1 LEQLELK
8 VTVRKSTGNGPARV
22 LRRAG
27 EIPAVLYGRRTEPM
41 SLSVNIR
48 ELENLTRQGNVNQ
61 LLFNIL
67 IENGKTQTKKVMI
80 KELQTHPVTRDFLHV
95 DFYEIDMQR
104 KVTVGIPIV
113 TTGKSV
119 GVERGG
125 ILQIVR
131 REIEVLCLPDNIPS
145 EIVIDITDLDI
156 GDSVHVEE
164 IPLASDVELEDT
176 DVNFTI
182 LTVVAP
188 RVEAEPEPEEEEE
201 EGAEVEGEEGA
212 EEEDSEPEE

>member
-1 LEQLELK
+1 MEQLQLK
-8 VTVRKSTGNGPARV
+8 VTVRKSTGNGPARA
-22 LRRAG
+22 LRRGG
-27 EIPAVLYGRRTEPM
+27 EMPAVLYGRKTDPM
-41 SLSVNIR
+41 ALTVNIR
-48 ELENLTRQGNVNQ
+48 ELENLTRKGNINQ

-67 IENGKTQTKKVMI
+67 IENGKTQKKKVMI

-104 KVTVGIPIV
+104 KIKVGVPVI
-113 TTGKSV
+113 TTGKST

-125 ILQIVR
+125 ILQIIR
-131 REIEVLCLPDNIPS
+131 RELEVLCLPDDIPS

-164 IPLASDVELEDT
+164 VPLGGDVELDAE
-176 DVNFTI
+176 VNFTV

-188 RVEAEPEPEEEEE
+188 RVEAEPEPEEEEV
-201 EGAEVEGEEGA
+201 EVEGEEAA
-212 EEEDSEPEE
+212 EEDEEESEPEE

>member
-1 LEQLELK
+1 MEQLQLK
-8 VTVRKSTGNGPARV
+8 VTVRNTTGNGPARV

-27 EIPAVLYGRRTEPM
+27 EIPAVLYGRKTEPM

-48 ELENLTRQGNVNQ
+48 ELENLTRQGNISQ

-104 KVTVGIPIV
+104 KIKVGVPVT

-125 ILQIVR
+125 ILQIIR
-131 REIEVLCLPDNIPS
+131 RELEVFCLPDNIPS
-145 EIVIDITDLDI
+145 EVVIDITDLDI

-164 IPLASDVELEDT
+164 VPLSGDVEFDAE
-176 DVNFTI
+176 VNFTV

-201 EGAEVEGEEGA
+201 GVEVEGEEAA
-212 EEEDSEPEE
+212 EEEESEPEE

>member
-1 LEQLELK
+1 MEQLELK
-8 VTVRKSTGNGPARV
+8 ATVRKATGNGPARV
-22 LRRAG
+22 LRQAG
-27 EIPAVLYGRRTEPM
+27 EIPAVLYGRKTEPM

-48 ELENLTRQGNVNQ
+48 DLEYLTRKGNISQ
-61 LLFNIL
+61 LLFDIL

-104 KVTVGIPIV
+104 KVTVGVPVV

-131 REIEVLCLPDNIPS
+131 RELEVLCLPGNIPS
-145 EIVIDITDLDI
+145 EITIDITDLDI
-156 GDSVHVEE
+156 GDSVHVDE

-188 RVEAEPEPEEEEE
+188 RVEAEPEPEEEE
-201 EGAEVEGEEGA
+201 AEVEGEEA
-212 EEEDSEPEE
+212 AEDEEESESEE

>member
-1 LEQLELK
+1 MEQLQLK
-8 VTVRKSTGNGPARV
+8 VTVRKTTGNGPARA

-27 EIPAVLYGRRTEPM
+27 EIPAVLYGRKTEPM
-41 SLSVNIR
+41 ALSVNIR
-48 ELENLTRQGNVNQ
+48 ELEHLARKGNINQ
-61 LLFNIL
+61 LLFNIR

-104 KVTVGIPIV
+104 KIKVGVPIT

-131 REIEVLCLPDNIPS
+131 RELEVFCLPDNIPS
-145 EIVIDITDLDI
+145 EFVVDITDLDI
-156 GDSVHVEE
+156 GDAVHIEEVPLDDGVE
-164 IPLASDVELEDT
+164 VDT
-176 DVNFTI
+176 EVNFTV

-188 RVEAEPEPEEEEE
+188 RVEAEPEPEEEE
-201 EGAEVEGEEGA
+201 AEIEGEEAA
-212 EEEDSEPEE
+212 EEEEEEGEPEE

>member
-1 LEQLELK
+1 MEQLELK
-8 VTVRKSTGNGPARV
+8 ATVRKSTGNGPARV

-27 EIPAVLYGRRTEPM
+27 EIPAVLYGRKTEPM

-48 ELENLTRQGNVNQ
+48 ELENLTRQGNINQ

-104 KVTVGIPIV
+104 KIKVGVPV
-113 TTGKSV
+113 LTTGKSV

-125 ILQIVR
+125 ILQIIR
-131 REIEVLCLPDNIPS
+131 RELEVFCLPDNIPS
-145 EIVIDITDLDI
+145 EVVIDITDLDI

-164 IPLASDVELEDT
+164 VPLSGDVEFDAE
-176 DVNFTI
+176 VNFTV

-201 EGAEVEGEEGA
+201 GVEVEGEEGA
-212 EEEDSEPEE
+212 EEEESEPEE

>member
-1 LEQLELK
+1 MEQLQLK
-8 VTVRKSTGNGPARV
+8 ATVRNTTGNGPARV

-27 EIPAVLYGRRTEPM
+27 EIPAVLYGRKTEPM

-48 ELENLTRQGNVNQ
+48 ELENLTRQGNINQ

-104 KVTVGIPIV
+104 KIKVGVPVI

-125 ILQIVR
+125 ILQIIR
-131 REIEVLCLPDNIPS
+131 RELEVFCLPDNIPS
-145 EIVIDITDLDI
+145 EVVIDITDLDI

-164 IPLASDVELEDT
+164 VPLSGDVEFDAE
-176 DVNFTI
+176 VNFTV

-201 EGAEVEGEEGA
+201 GVEVEGEEGA
-212 EEEDSEPEE
+212 EEEEGEPEE

>member
-1 LEQLELK
+1 MEQLQLK
-8 VTVRKSTGNGPARV
+8 VTVRNTTGNGPARV

-27 EIPAVLYGRRTEPM
+27 EIPAVLYGRKTEPM

-48 ELENLTRQGNVNQ
+48 ELENLTRQGNISQ

-104 KVTVGIPIV
+104 KVKVGVPVV

-125 ILQIVR
+125 ILQIIR
-131 REIEVLCLPDNIPS
+131 RELEVFCLPDNIPS
-145 EIVIDITDLDI
+145 EVVIDITDLDI

-164 IPLASDVELEDT
+164 VPLSGDVEFDAE
-176 DVNFTI
+176 VNFTV

-188 RVEAEPEPEEEEE
+188 RVEAEPEAEEEE
-201 EGAEVEGEEGA
+201 EGVEVEGEEGA
-212 EEEDSEPEE
+212 EEEEGEPEE

>member
-8 VTVRKSTGNGPARV
+8 ATVRKATGNGPARV
-22 LRRAG
+22 LRQAG
-27 EIPAVLYGRRTEPM
+27 EIPAVLYGRKTEPM

-48 ELENLTRQGNVNQ
+48 DLEYLTRKGNISQ
-61 LLFNIL
+61 LLFDIL

-104 KVTVGIPIV
+104 KVTVGVPVV

-131 REIEVLCLPDNIPS
+131 RELEVLCLPGNIPS
-145 EIVIDITDLDI
+145 EITIDITDLDI
-156 GDSVHVEE
+156 GDSVHVDE

-188 RVEAEPEPEEEEE
+188 RVEAEPEPEEEE
-201 EGAEVEGEEGA
+201 AEVEGEEA
-212 EEEDSEPEE
+212 AEDEEESESEE

>member
-1 LEQLELK
+1 MEQLQLK
-8 VTVRKSTGNGPARV
+8 ANLREATGNGPARA
-22 LRRAG
+22 LRRGG
-27 EIPAVLYGRRTEPM
+27 EMPAVLYGRKTEPIT
-41 SLSVNIR
+41 LSVNIR
-48 ELENLTRQGNVNQ
+48 ELETLTRQGNISQ
-61 LLFNIL
+61 LLFNIV

-104 KVTVGIPIV
+104 KIKVGVPVVTS
-113 TTGKSV
+113 GKSV

-125 ILQIVR
+125 ILQIIR
-131 REIEVLCLPDNIPS
+131 RELEVLCLPDNIPS
-145 EIVIDITDLDI
+145 EIVVDITDLDI

-164 IPLASDVELEDT
+164 VPLSGDVEFDAE
-176 DVNFTI
+176 VNFTV

-201 EGAEVEGEEGA
+201 GAEVEGEEGA
-212 EEEDSEPEE
+212 EEEESEPEE

>member
-1 LEQLELK
+1 MAL
-8 VTVRKSTGNGPARV
+8 TINT
-22 LRRAG
+22 
-27 EIPAVLYGRRTEPM
+27 
-41 SLSVNIR
+41 R
-48 ELENLTRQGNVNQ
+48 ELETLTRKGNINQ

-67 IENGKTQTKKVMI
+67 IDNGKTQKKKVMI

-104 KVTVGIPIV
+104 KIKVGVPIV

-125 ILQIVR
+125 ILQIIR
-131 REIEVLCLPDNIPS
+131 RELEVLCLPDDIPS
-145 EIVIDITDLDI
+145 EIVIDVTDLDI

-164 IPLASDVELEDT
+164 VPLSGDVELDAE
-176 DVNFTI
+176 VNFTV

-201 EGAEVEGEEGA
+201 EGVEVEGEEVA
-212 EEEDSEPEE
+212 EEEDQSESEE